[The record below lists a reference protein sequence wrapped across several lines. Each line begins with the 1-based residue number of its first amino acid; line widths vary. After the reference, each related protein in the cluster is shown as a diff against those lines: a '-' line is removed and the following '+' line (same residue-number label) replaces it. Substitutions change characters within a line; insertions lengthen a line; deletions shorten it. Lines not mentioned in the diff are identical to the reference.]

1 MFLNLALAI
10 VVAIVTPTAGP
21 TAAPSPGERE
31 LPTIITVISSPYC
44 NSLADHFNGALLP
57 MLANDR
63 VLESTSTQLDKVN
76 AMSDSLNYVQL
87 FLEARDN
94 LGREQETLNRSL
106 AGIQR
111 NIVALREGA
120 KLTTDPQATAE
131 ITQASWQLQTAYDHQ
146 RQLSIDLYNMYQD
159 MLNYPIQRYNPGL
172 GGFNKENATEPEAM
186 RNIKSYL
193 KFDSQ
198 RETIDKSEDQ
208 AVDTAYGAAQTYC
221 VPKK

>member
-1 MFLNLALAI
+1 MFLNLALAVI
-10 VVAIVTPTAGP
+10 VAVATPTP
-21 TAAPSPGERE
+21 APSPGERQ
-31 LPTIITVISSPYC
+31 LPTIITVIASPYC

-63 VLESTSTQLDKVN
+63 VLESTNTQLDTLN
-76 AMSDSLNYVQL
+76 GISDNQINYVQQ

-94 LGREQETLNRSL
+94 LRREEETLNRSL

-111 NIVALREGA
+111 NIVALRDGA

-131 ITQASWQLQTAYDHQ
+131 VTQASWQLQTAYDHQ
-146 RQLSIDLYNMYQD
+146 RQLSIDLYNLYED

-198 RETIDKSEDQ
+198 RTTIAQNEDQ

-221 VPKK
+221 MPKK

>member
-1 MFLNLALAI
+1 MFLNLALAVI
-10 VVAIVTPTAGP
+10 VAAVTP

-31 LPTIITVISSPYC
+31 LPTIITVIASPYC

-63 VLESTSTQLDKVN
+63 VLESTSVQLDKVN
-76 AMSDSLNYVQL
+76 AMSDQLNYVQL

-94 LGREQETLNRSL
+94 IGREQDTLNRSL

-111 NIVALREGA
+111 NIVALRDGA
-120 KLTTDPQATAE
+120 KLATDAQATAE
-131 ITQASWQLQTAYDHQ
+131 VTQASWQLQTAYDHQ
-146 RQLSIDLYNMYQD
+146 RQLSIDLYNLYQD

-198 RETIDKSEDQ
+198 RATIDKSEDQ

-221 VPKK
+221 MPKK